1 MNVDRREGFNIG
13 NEMSMLPYNQDFPS
27 TYYPPLSSSNFMIN
41 PQLNNM
47 VERYQIDDQYL

>member
-1 MNVDRREGFNIG
+1 MVDRREGFNIG
-13 NEMSMLPYNQDFPS
+13 NEMSMLPYNQAFPS